1 MRKGKV
7 TKLKS
12 HMYRMAKDLWPINRS
27 ITGKGLRDTLSIISK
42 HLPNIKIKKIA
53 SGTKVFD
60 WKIPE
65 EWNVSEAFILTPEK
79 KNM

>member
-1 MRKGKV
+1 MKNSTGK
-7 TKLKS
+7 KIYNL
-12 HMYRMAKDLWPINRS
+12 AKDLWPLNRS